1 MLGTGNGPPTLPPFQ
16 KPTPA
21 PPQDNSLFSLL
32 LKIDKAIQDVDDKRE
47 YFRLFS
53 DHERETPLELHCQ
66 VIEAQ
71 SFQQGQT
78 MVNVNEATS
87 PIALITGQSVSNLNT
102 ADFSYINQNECNE
115 MGVRTAQEQ
124 LRLAV
129 RRYHRAFLDLNQ
141 MRARYSN
148 NDNNNVQSDAAR
160 ALTDLLSTS
169 RQDSAVAEGGLSR
182 ISILYK
188 KIKGDIE
195 TGIHQF
201 LAQIT
206 QIAADIV
213 RLQRVAIARRMG
225 WGYLLKNQNA
235 NFVVLVRHVNLLYG
249 LANENLIQI
258 PDSWIPFQYKKERT
272 PRPELEKRSVTN
284 ETTLYFQNYL
294 SPFKQNCV
302 EKVSSLA
309 EFSNLMQNNIK
320 KTFQIIALTEAD
332 VVFNEKKEDL
342 KTVFY
347 MWYNT
352 AWGWFSSNA
361 HSTYYRNKIFVVE
374 RYFWAV
380 LNKFCE
386 PQFNDFDVKIK
397 LLNDLKTTI
406 ANEMTLNLNWY
417 YDTDDSA
424 QKILHKITM
433 INRLVEEA
441 RRGHP

>member
-1 MLGTGNGPPTLPPFQ
+1 MLGTGNGPPTPPPFQ

-47 YFRLFS
+47 YFRIFS

-71 SFQQGQT
+71 SFQQGQK
-78 MVNVNEATS
+78 MVDVNQASS
-87 PIALITGQSVSNLNT
+87 PIALLTGQSLLASNT
-102 ADFSYINQNECNE
+102 ADFSYITQSECNE

-124 LRLAV
+124 LRTAV
-129 RRYHRAFLDLNQ
+129 RRYHRAFLDLNH

-148 NDNNNVQSDAAR
+148 TDVQSDASQ

-169 RQDSAVAEGGLSR
+169 RQDSSVAEGGLSR

-213 RLQRVAIARRMG
+213 RLQRIAIGRRMG
-225 WGYLLKNQNA
+225 WGYLLKNRNA

-258 PDSWIPFQYKKERT
+258 PDSWIPFQYQKQTT
-272 PRPELEKRSVTN
+272 PRPELEKRSVQN
-284 ETTLYFQNYL
+284 ETNLYFQNYL

-302 EKVSSLA
+302 QKVASLA
-309 EFSNLMQNNIK
+309 EFSNLMENQSK
-320 KTFQIIALTEAD
+320 KTFQIIALTEAN
-332 VVFNEKKEDL
+332 VMFEQKKEDL

-352 AWGWFSSNA
+352 AWGWFSSTA
-361 HSTYYRNKIFVVE
+361 HSTYYREKIFTVE
-374 RYFWAV
+374 GHFWAV
-380 LNKFCE
+380 VNKFCE
-386 PQFNDFDVKIK
+386 PQFNDFDKKIE
-397 LLNDLKTTI
+397 LLNDLKKTI
-406 ANEMTLNLNWY
+406 ANEMALQLNWY
-417 YDTDDSA
+417 YDTHDSA
-424 QKILHKITM
+424 HNILHKINM
-433 INRLVEEA
+433 ITRLVEQA
-441 RRGHP
+441 KKGHP